1 MKGDIPMKL
10 LFKLVPFLLVF
21 AFGLYLAGC
30 VNLEQKTTLNNDGSG
45 SMKIK
50 YWTKSSN
57 VSGDELA
64 GFGFTDEKVKSN
76 YTSSSTE
83 TSNIKIEK
91 NTTDDSLITVTL
103 DVKFKDLNKLSDAKA
118 FSKIKASW
126 AKGKDGMDFK
136 YTLLQDTSNAKQMG
150 MSDYKLTYE
159 FDFAGEVLSTNGKKD
174 GQKVN
179 WNKTVADLKEDVDLT
194 ATIKSGKKC
203 GLFGFELPIVILF
216 GMTLMYGIRKRKK

>member
-1 MKGDIPMKL
+1 MKPF
-10 LFKLVPFLLVF
+10 FKIVPFLLVF

-30 VNLEQKTTLNNDGSG
+30 VNLDQKTTVNSDGSG

-64 GFGFTDEKVKSN
+64 GFGFTEAKVKSN

-83 TSNIKIEK
+83 PSNIKIEK
-91 NTTDDSLITVTL
+91 NTTTDSLITVNL
-103 DVKFKDLNKLSDAKA
+103 ELKFKDLNKLSDAKA
-118 FSKIKASW
+118 FSKIKSSW

-150 MSDYKLTYE
+150 MSDYKLVYE
-159 FDFAGEVLSTNGKKD
+159 FEFPGEVLATNGKKD
-174 GQKVN
+174 GQKVS
-179 WNKTVADLKEDVDLT
+179 WNKTVADLKEDVDFT
-194 ATIKSGKKC
+194 ASVKAGKKC
-203 GLFGFELPIVILF
+203 GLFGLELPVIFLL
-216 GMTLMYGIRKRKK
+216 GMTFIYGLRRRKK